1 MIEPRTVTEP
11 PDGRSLESLVRRA
24 QAGSAAAFGDL
35 VARYESPLYNFL
47 LRRTASAE
55 DAEDVAQEAFVR
67 AWQKID
73 SFDPRWRFSTWLFT
87 LARRL
92 AATRG
97 RSAGSS
103 IEAASGREDLDRVA
117 VQADPG
123 GDLARSEERSTL
135 WSIADRILESE
146 ARSALWLRYAE
157 DLTVA
162 EIGKVLGRSSVSVRV
177 MLFRARAKL
186 GRHLE
191 PRGAAA
197 QAVARGAPATEWRKV
212 GI

>member
-1 MIEPRTVTEP
+1 MTERP
-11 PDGRSLESLVRRA
+11 EGENVESLVRRA
-24 QAGSAAAFGDL
+24 QAGSAEAFGEL

-47 LRRTASAE
+47 LRRTSSAE

-67 AWQKID
+67 AWRKID
-73 SFDPRWRFSTWLFT
+73 SYDPRWSFSTWLFT

-92 AATRG
+92 AASRG
-97 RSAGSS
+97 RAARSS
-103 IEAASGREDLDRVA
+103 LPPANDPGALDGVA

-123 GDLARSEERSTL
+123 GELVRTEERSTL
-135 WSIADRILESE
+135 WTIADRVLESE

-157 DLTVA
+157 DLTVSEVA
-162 EIGKVLGRSSVSVRV
+162 EVLGRSSVSVRV

-186 GRHLE
+186 GKHLE
-191 PRGAAA
+191 PRRLEPLRAGTTAM
-197 QAVARGAPATEWRKV
+197 RRV

>member
-1 MIEPRTVTEP
+1 MTEP
-11 PDGRSLESLVRRA
+11 PEGRDLESLVRRA
-24 QAGSAAAFGDL
+24 KAGSTAAFGDL
-35 VARYESPLYNFL
+35 VVRYELPLYNFL

-67 AWQKID
+67 AWQRID

-103 IEAASGREDLDRVA
+103 IPPAGAREELDGVA

-123 GDLARSEERSTL
+123 GELARSEERSTL
-135 WSIADRILESE
+135 WSIADRVLESE

-186 GRHLE
+186 GKYLE
-191 PRGAAA
+191 PRSAGAT
-197 QAVARGAPATEWRKV
+197 VVVGGAPAAEWRKV